1 MLGIISGSKEPLLTI
16 NPYLKAIVDELLQFW
31 SGAILKEQENPALYK
46 LTLLCISNDIPAT
59 RKCEGF
65 LGHNAKKGTTMVF
78 TLFIQYVGV

>member
-1 MLGIISGSKEPLLTI
+1 MLGIIPGSKEPLLTI

-31 SGAILKEQENPALYK
+31 SGAILKEQENSALYK